1 MPGLDALVGLSSTAE
16 QIFTWGVLEH
26 SNVRLWPPLDRALS
40 LIWVT
45 PNVHKIHHS
54 REVADTNSNYGNV
67 LTLYDRV
74 LGTYTPSDRA
84 YSVVYGLDDTD
95 PVQSRSF
102 PELLAM
108 PFGPSTAGPVPDT
121 KVRNGSSLAR

>member
-1 MPGLDALVGLSSTAE
+1 
-16 QIFTWGVLEH
+16 
-26 SNVRLWPPLDRALS
+26 
-40 LIWVT
+40 
-45 PNVHKIHHS
+45 
-54 REVADTNSNYGNV
+54 V

-102 PELLAM
+102 PGLLGM
-108 PFGPSTAGPVPDT
+108 PFGPPTAEPVPDT
-121 KVRNGSSLAR
+121 NVRNGSSLAR